1 MELKIT
7 SGFAPGFGWAKSVQD
22 RVDHPHRRFPI
33 MRRACFTLTV
43 LLAAVPAAIAQI
55 PLPPGARPPISTG
68 VVPVAG
74 GIPVPAAA
82 PLPAALEAH
91 LKAWETK
98 SASIVN
104 MYTECELVRKNLL
117 LRKEAAYSGSIT
129 CMKPSLALMKIDNK
143 ADKADYLGYVCDGT
157 SVYEYSG
164 RDKTVTQHKIPPGGK
179 NNVGDNLLIEFMS
192 GKMTADDVK
201 SRFDIK
207 LVKEEEFY
215 VHLQIGPKQERDK
228 QEFESMLLVLFSDK
242 AKDMAYL
249 PAVVVMYKNNAQELE
264 QWTFKKPMSNV
275 QGIKQADFS
284 FKAPPKDWQ
293 VKQAGAAT
301 PSVPPTPKVARPAG
315 P

>member
-1 MELKIT
+1 
-7 SGFAPGFGWAKSVQD
+7 
-22 RVDHPHRRFPI
+22 

-43 LLAAVPAAIAQI
+43 LLAAVPAATAQI
-55 PLPPGARPPISTG
+55 PLPPGDRPPISTG
-68 VVPVAG
+68 IVPV
-74 GIPVPAAA
+74 AA

-91 LKAWETK
+91 LKAWEAK
-98 SASIVN
+98 SVSIVN
-104 MYTECELVRKNLL
+104 MYTECEMVRKNLI
-117 LRKEAAYSGSIT
+117 LRKEATFTGSIV
-129 CMKPSLALMKIDNK
+129 CMKPSLARMKLENK
-143 ADKADYLGYVCDGT
+143 ADKADYLAYICDGT

-164 RDKTVTQHKIPPGGK
+164 RDKAVTQHKIPPGGK

-228 QEFESMLLVLFSDK
+228 QEFESMLLVLFSEK

-249 PAVVVMYKNNAQELE
+249 PAVVVMQKNNAQELD

-284 FKAPPKDWQ
+284 YQPPPKDWQ